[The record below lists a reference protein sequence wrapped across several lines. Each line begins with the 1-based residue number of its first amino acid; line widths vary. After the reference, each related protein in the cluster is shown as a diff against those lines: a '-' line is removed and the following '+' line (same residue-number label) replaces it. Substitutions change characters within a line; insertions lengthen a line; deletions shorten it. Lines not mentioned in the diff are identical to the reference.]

1 MTMLKSA
8 LLILLAAAPVFA
20 EGLPDFNLNR
30 LHAKDILEKRSINPD
45 LIQGI
50 MEYDRIPG
58 APQPVCVRADGK
70 PMPKFKAAPAYR
82 LFDPAEPF
90 MLSRNGYV
98 QINSSTKIKVNKE
111 KGELNVYFPYVE
123 FGGSAMFEGRSD
135 LFVRMTGTD
144 EAPAISW
151 ATVVCSNGA
160 FLGYKGATFDFPQR
174 SGSYSISE
182 TFAMGAPKT
191 LITRTHRW
199 LAGDLVSLGDLCT
212 DEFKEKMKDS
222 RAETLPEK
230 LGKYN
235 FDYSERKNALKVTWD
250 NK

>member
-1 MTMLKSA
+1 MDMLKSA
-8 LLILLAAAPVFA
+8 LVLLLAAAPAFA
-20 EGLPDFNLNR
+20 EGMPDFNLDR
-30 LHAKDILEKRSINPD
+30 VRARDILEKRSVNPD

-70 PMPKFKAAPAYR
+70 PMPKIRAAQPYR
-82 LFDPAEPF
+82 LFDPAAPV
-90 MLSRNGYV
+90 MISRNGYV
-98 QINSSTKIKVNKE
+98 QVNSSTKIKVNKE
-111 KGELNVYFPYVE
+111 KGELTVYFPDVE
-123 FGGSAMFEGRSD
+123 FGGGAMFEGRSD
-135 LFVRMTGTD
+135 LFVRLTGTD

-151 ATVVCSNGA
+151 ATVICSKGA

-174 SGSYSISE
+174 SGTFSISE

-191 LITRTHRW
+191 LIARTHRW
-199 LAGDLVSLGDLCT
+199 LAGGLLTLEDLCSE
-212 DEFKEKMKDS
+212 DFREKMKDS

-230 LGKYN
+230 QGKYS
-235 FDYSERKNALKVTWD
+235 FDYSERKNSLKVSWE

>member
-1 MTMLKSA
+1 MLKSA
-8 LLILLAAAPVFA
+8 LVLLLAAAPVFA
-20 EGLPDFNLNR
+20 EGLPDFNLNAIR
-30 LHAKDILEKRSINPD
+30 ARDILEKRAVNPD
-45 LIQGI
+45 MIQGI

-58 APQPVCVRADGK
+58 APQPVCVRADGR
-70 PMPKFKAAPAYR
+70 PMPKFKPAETYR
-82 LFDPAEPF
+82 LFDPANPV
-90 MLSRNGYV
+90 MISRNGYV

-111 KGELNVYFPYVE
+111 KGELAVYFPDVE
-123 FGGSAMFEGRSD
+123 FGGGAMFEGGSD
-135 LFVRMTGTD
+135 LFVRITGTE

-151 ATVVCSNGA
+151 ATVICSNGS

-174 SGSYSISE
+174 SGTFSISE

-191 LITRTHRW
+191 LIARTHRW
-199 LAGDLVSLGDLCT
+199 LAGGLVTLEDLCT
-212 DEFKEKMKDS
+212 AEFKEKMKDA

-235 FDYSERKNALKVTWD
+235 FDYNPRKNALKVTWE

>member
-1 MTMLKSA
+1 MDMLKSA
-8 LLILLAAAPVFA
+8 LVIVLAAVPAFA
-20 EGLPDFNLNR
+20 EGLPDFNLNAIR
-30 LHAKDILEKRSINPD
+30 ARDILEKRSVNPD

-70 PMPKFKAAPAYR
+70 PMPKFRAAEAYR
-82 LFDPAEPF
+82 LFDPAAPF

-98 QINSSTKIKVNKE
+98 QVNSSTKIKLNKE
-111 KGELNVYFPYVE
+111 KGELNVYFPDVE
-123 FGGSAMFEGRSD
+123 FGGSSMFEGGSD

-151 ATVVCSNGA
+151 ATVICSKGA

-174 SGSYSISE
+174 SGSFSIGE
-182 TFAMGAPKT
+182 TFALGAPKT
-191 LITRTHRW
+191 LIARTHRW
-199 LAGDLVSLGDLCT
+199 LAGGLVTLEDLCSE
-212 DEFKEKMKDS
+212 EFKEKMKDS
-222 RAETLPEK
+222 RAESLPEK

-235 FDYSERKNALKVTWD
+235 FDYNARKNALKVSWE